1 MTDFNSPIGNTVN
14 QKLFQ
19 DIGLNSPGE
28 EKKEKTQQ
36 TQFLDLFVAQLR
48 NQNPLDP
55 KEGADFLAQLAQFS
69 TVEGIQN
76 MQSSISNLAKT
87 FQSNSALQATG
98 LIGKS
103 VFVKLNEAT
112 IKSTEQPLKGIVN
125 IPSHAQDVQV
135 SIRDE
140 TGMLHKQ
147 FTLGNIRGGEV
158 PFQWQGMPGNYSIQ
172 ASGIVEGKNTNLET
186 YMSSNVDSVT
196 IPRNGG
202 GLILNIDG
210 VGTVP
215 LEEVKT
221 IG

>member
-1 MTDFNSPIGNTVN
+1 MTSFSSPIGNKIN
-14 QKLFQ
+14 DKLFQ
-19 DIGLNSPGE
+19 EIGLNSPGE
-28 EKKEKTQQ
+28 EKKEKSQQ
-36 TQFLDLFVAQLR
+36 TQFLDLFVAQLK

-76 MQSSISNLAKT
+76 MQTSISSLAKT
-87 FQSNSALQATG
+87 FQSNSALQATS
-98 LIGKS
+98 LVGKS
-103 VFVKLNEAT
+103 VYVKTHEST
-112 IKSTEQPLKGIVN
+112 IKGVDQPLKGIVN
-125 IPSHAQDVQV
+125 IPEYAQDVKI

-140 TGMLHKQ
+140 TGTLQEQ
-147 FTLGNIRGGEV
+147 FTLGDVSSGEI
-158 PFQWQGMPGNYSIQ
+158 PFHWQGFPGKYAIQ
-172 ASGIVEGKNTNLET
+172 ANGIINGKNTSLDT

-210 VGTVP
+210 LGTIP
-215 LEEVKT
+215 LDEVKT

>member
-1 MTDFNSPIGNTVN
+1 MTSFPSPVGNKIN
-14 QKLFQ
+14 EKLFQ
-19 DIGLNSPGE
+19 EIGLNSPGE
-28 EKKEKTQQ
+28 EKKEKSQQ
-36 TQFLDLFVAQLR
+36 TQFLDLFVAQLK

-87 FQSNSALQATG
+87 FQSNSALQATS
-98 LIGKS
+98 LVGKN
-103 VFVKLNEAT
+103 VFTKTNEST
-112 IKSTEQPLKGIVN
+112 IKSIDQPLKGIVN
-125 IPSHAQDVQV
+125 IPAYAQDVQI

-140 TGMLHKQ
+140 AGALHKQ
-147 FTLGNIRGGEV
+147 FTLGNLSSGEI
-158 PFQWQGMPGNYSIQ
+158 PFHWQGGPGTYSVQ
-172 ASGIVEGKNTNLET
+172 ASGIVDGKNTNLDT
-186 YMSSNVDSVT
+186 YISSNVDSVT

-202 GLILNIDG
+202 GLLLNIEG

-215 LEEVKT
+215 LDEVKT